1 MKVKSFTVTR
11 ESRRILTMP
20 DFELFPGKVLAVIGA
35 NGSGKS
41 TLARALAGV
50 ISPDG
55 GQSPLGREIRA
66 AYMPQKSYAFRMSLN
81 ANILLANRDRARAAQ
96 LTEALGLDALSRRR
110 ADRLSG
116 GETAKMAL
124 ARVLMTDADLLLLD
138 EPTAAMDVAA
148 SILAE
153 NLIRSR
159 ESAVLLVT
167 HSLQQ
172 ARRVADEAMFLREGE
187 LWESGPAE
195 RLLYNPRRTE
205 TKEFLNFYS

>member
-1 MKVKSFTVTR
+1 MRVKGFTVTR
-11 ESRRILTMP
+11 EGRRILTMP

-50 ISPDG
+50 IAPDG

-66 AYMPQKSYAFRMSLN
+66 AYMPQKSYAFRMSLS

-96 LTEALGLDALSRRR
+96 LMQALGLDALSRRR

-148 SILAE
+148 STLAE
-153 NLIRSR
+153 ELIRSR

-195 RLLYNPRRTE
+195 RLLYNPQRAE